1 MNDYSSLFTSG
12 LMLLCDSAHP
22 RSRQPT
28 PDPAEPKANLPVGLR
43 SFLSL
48 DMAES
53 LRTFATGSS
62 PSPTTPS
69 RAHTQKERY
78 VLSRVPLNS
87 ANSHSSRPRVV
98 PSPVA
103 STSTVATPVRNAVSP
118 ASSRRRSLPQPKPAP
133 LAELPVLPGAAS
145 SHLRS
150 CSDSATSPIV
160 SAFTVESAPAHTTSY
175 SVDATPSS
183 STSRRHLAPITSSL
197 KLEISSAPT
206 TPRSRFPTTPTS
218 SRALSMFSPLSPP
231 ATDNLVW
238 SGEPLSPTDPWAD
251 AFASALSPTTTESAL
266 GLRFTSAALALSI
279 VHEGENVAPAS
290 EDRPVL
296 KHARRRERHS
306 APSRNPSTANSTR
319 SSQGSVSTH
328 HRRVQ
333 RSGALARLEGR
344 AQRSEWMSDD
354 EDFVSVARVKPRIP
368 RSVRNQLA
376 PPRTEDHGF
385 SFIDLTD
392 DIASLVARRDVRSLL
407 A

>member
-28 PDPAEPKANLPVGLR
+28 PEPSEPKGNRSVGLR

-53 LRTFATGSS
+53 LRTFTTGSS

-69 RAHTQKERY
+69 R
-78 VLSRVPLNS
+78 
-87 ANSHSSRPRVV
+87 SHSRKPGVESRPRV
-98 PSPVA
+98 PSPAA
-103 STSTVATPVRNAVSP
+103 STSTLAARNTVSP

-150 CSDSATSPIV
+150 CSDSAAASPVV
-160 SAFTVESAPAHTTSY
+160 SASTVESAPAHTTCY
-175 SVDATPSS
+175 NITATPGS
-183 STSRRHLAPITSSL
+183 STSRRQLAPISSSL
-197 KLEISSAPT
+197 KLEIASAPT

-218 SRALSMFSPLSPP
+218 SRAFSMFSPLSPP
-231 ATDNLVW
+231 TTDNVAW
-238 SGEPLSPTDPWAD
+238 SGEPLSPADPWAD

-266 GLRFTSAALALSI
+266 GLRFTSAASMLGI
-279 VHEGENVAPAS
+279 VPEGENVAPGF
-290 EDRPVL
+290 EDRGVVL

-306 APSRNPSTANSTR
+306 APSRNPSTTNSTR

-333 RSGALARLEGR
+333 RNGALARLEGR

-354 EDFVSVARVKPRIP
+354 EDGAPVVRVKPRIP

-376 PPRTEDHGF
+376 PSRTEDHGF